1 MKRSQRDLYEG
12 SKLVEMAKKQQSYE
26 EMFMKVNP
34 LQLGGANKGKS
45 KDIHLTNI
53 DVSFGSNR
61 ILSGADLTMAHGRR
75 YGLIGRNG
83 IGKSTL
89 LRNLALREVP
99 IPSHISVLYVEQ
111 EIAGDE
117 TTALESVLRADVWR
131 HKLMTEEAETNA
143 KLEKLEQTT
152 ADDGEAEVIRMNI
165 EKDELAARLGEIQ
178 KNLLDMEAETGPARA
193 SSLLAGL
200 GFDEEDQKKTTKSFS
215 GGWRMRLALARALFV
230 QPDLL
235 MLDEPSNMLDLNA
248 IAWLE
253 DYLQTW
259 PGTLLVVSHDRAFLD
274 NVAQDIIHQHSQ
286 RLDYYKGN
294 FSQFYATK
302 TERSK
307 NLKKE
312 YESQLQYRQHLQ
324 VTSQSV
330 SCRGCIKLS
339 SARFTTGLYRQ
350 VEIQRQS
357 GSPGAIE
364 DQDLGEI
371 AGTRAS

>member
-99 IPSHISVLYVEQ
+99 SPSHISVLYVEQ